1 MVADM
6 TSFEDMKKL
15 EASNLLIF
23 CFSIDHVESEA
34 STEESSE
41 DEDSDESAAEN
52 ESEKEEPNVGSFNSE
67 HSADGESEL
76 STPKSDFYIKPICE
90 KCKARQNQSYEQV
103 TPRNISK
110 GRLLL
115 ILDNEGSYQCSV
127 TGLTF
132 EVSDKVK
139 ITYATLSWSK
149 YGTYLKEP
157 WKFVGPI
164 FDVKC
169 DPTILKAIHFP
180 HSLCLGDHESDMK
193 FGVLHIKDNAPVIE
207 SSSDHSTSHIKWN
220 VTSLSPV
227 GPIVQTSQRIEHHG
241 VVLVYKVL
249 DNHPS
254 ASFRVYLATN
264 NNSDVKDIY
273 KDVKQSNKK
282 YIKIDKPPTC
292 LKLLEEKKKYRLIS
306 EPEADITPEEIQ
318 FTLHAVK
325 FKGYFEVYFE
335 QPVPFKLSLV
345 EADSDLTVWTTT
357 LRECDWNTSNFKE
370 TAVKRAENGFKRKRS
385 SSSEEENDNKKFKC
399 ADTTDGS
406 RSSKKSYITEQQL
419 MRIAKVFGKEWKQL
433 GISYLNISKNDID
446 QIQEEDKEDL
456 AMQKFN
462 MLLEWKKKAKD
473 NATIKDLYYSLHDP
487 DVPYV
492 VKKLLQDMV
501 NEMEVEPVTFS
512 GAL

>member
-1 MVADM
+1 M
-6 TSFEDMKKL
+6 
-15 EASNLLIF
+15 
-23 CFSIDHVESEA
+23 
-34 STEESSE
+34 
-41 DEDSDESAAEN
+41 
-52 ESEKEEPNVGSFNSE
+52 EK
-67 HSADGESEL
+67 
-76 STPKSDFYIKPICE
+76 
-90 KCKARQNQSYEQV
+90 NQSYEQV

-127 TGLTF
+127 TGLMF

-318 FTLHAVK
+318 FTLHAVR

-473 NATIKDLYYSLHDP
+473 NATIKYLYYSLHDP

-501 NEMEVEPVTFS
+501 NEMEEEPVS

>member
-15 EASNLLIF
+15 EASGDI
-23 CFSIDHVESEA
+23 SPSEQKDHVESEA

-41 DEDSDESAAEN
+41 DEDS
-52 ESEKEEPNVGSFNSE
+52 
-67 HSADGESEL
+67 
-76 STPKSDFYIKPICE
+76 
-90 KCKARQNQSYEQV
+90 
-103 TPRNISK
+103 
-110 GRLLL
+110 
-115 ILDNEGSYQCSV
+115 
-127 TGLTF
+127 
-132 EVSDKVK
+132 
-139 ITYATLSWSK
+139 
-149 YGTYLKEP
+149 
-157 WKFVGPI
+157 
-164 FDVKC
+164 
-169 DPTILKAIHFP
+169 
-180 HSLCLGDHESDMK
+180 DHESDMK

-264 NNSDVKDIY
+264 NNSDVKVIGIQAILKKQVSREQKMDIY

-282 YIKIDKPPTC
+282 YIKMDKPPTC
-292 LKLLEEKKKYRLIS
+292 QKLLEEKKKYRLIS

-318 FTLHAVK
+318 FTLHAVR

-335 QPVPFKLSLV
+335 QPVSFKLSLV

-370 TAVKRAENGFKRKRS
+370 TGVKRAENGIKRKRS

-399 ADTTDGS
+399 TDTTDGS
-406 RSSKKSYITEQQL
+406 RSSKNSYITEQQL

-492 VKKLLQDMV
+492 VKKLLQDGSRSSKNLYITEQQLMRIAKV
-501 NEMEVEPVTFS
+501 FGKEWKQLGISYLNISKNDIDQIQEEDKEDLAMQKFNMLLEWKKKAKDNATIKDLYYSLHDPDVPYVVKKLLQGFV
-512 GAL
+512 

>member
-1 MVADM
+1 MILLQFEIKLMRKEQTLWARLSAMAIANKELTTAEVAY
-6 TSFEDMKKL
+6 TVIGE
-15 EASNLLIF
+15 
-23 CFSIDHVESEA
+23 IDKVQYINSVKDLP
-34 STEESSE
+34 SKESSMAHMMLFSGNVQGVLQAGLVYQAIQVHINLYNC
-41 DEDSDESAAEN
+41 DS
-52 ESEKEEPNVGSFNSE
+52 
-67 HSADGESEL
+67 
-76 STPKSDFYIKPICE
+76 
-90 KCKARQNQSYEQV
+90 
-103 TPRNISK
+103 
-110 GRLLL
+110 L

-127 TGLTF
+127 TGLMF

-157 WKFVGPI
+157 WKFIGPI

-169 DPTILKAIHFP
+169 DPNILKAIHFP

-227 GPIVQTSQRIEHHG
+227 GPIVQTSQHIEHHG

-249 DNHPS
+249 DSHPS

-264 NNSDVKDIY
+264 NNSDIKDIY
-273 KDVKQSNKK
+273 KDVRQSNKK

-292 LKLLEEKKKYRLIS
+292 QKLLEEKKKYRLIS

-318 FTLHAVK
+318 FTLDAVK

-335 QPVPFKLSLV
+335 QPVSFKLSLV

-357 LRECDWNTSNFKE
+357 LREWI
-370 TAVKRAENGFKRKRS
+370 KRNRS
-385 SSSEEENDNKKFKC
+385 SSSEEENDNKKFRG

-406 RSSKKSYITEQQL
+406 RSSKNCQEPLSITITEQQL

-492 VKKLLQDMV
+492 VKKLLQGTMLQTYNV
-501 NEMEVEPVTFS
+501 SVTSAFIMFLIPRLIQIKIHS
-512 GAL
+512 FV

>member
-1 MVADM
+1 
-6 TSFEDMKKL
+6 
-15 EASNLLIF
+15 
-23 CFSIDHVESEA
+23 
-34 STEESSE
+34 
-41 DEDSDESAAEN
+41 
-52 ESEKEEPNVGSFNSE
+52 
-67 HSADGESEL
+67 
-76 STPKSDFYIKPICE
+76 
-90 KCKARQNQSYEQV
+90 
-103 TPRNISK
+103 
-110 GRLLL
+110 L

-127 TGLTF
+127 TGLMF

-157 WKFVGPI
+157 WKFIGPI

-169 DPTILKAIHFP
+169 DPNILKAIHFP

-227 GPIVQTSQRIEHHG
+227 GPIVQTSQHTEHHG

-249 DNHPS
+249 DSHPS
-254 ASFRVYLATN
+254 ASFRAYLATN
-264 NNSDVKDIY
+264 NNSDI
-273 KDVKQSNKK
+273 
-282 YIKIDKPPTC
+282 
-292 LKLLEEKKKYRLIS
+292 
-306 EPEADITPEEIQ
+306 
-318 FTLHAVK
+318 
-325 FKGYFEVYFE
+325 
-335 QPVPFKLSLV
+335 
-345 EADSDLTVWTTT
+345 
-357 LRECDWNTSNFKE
+357 
-370 TAVKRAENGFKRKRS
+370 
-385 SSSEEENDNKKFKC
+385 
-399 ADTTDGS
+399 
-406 RSSKKSYITEQQL
+406 
-419 MRIAKVFGKEWKQL
+419 KVFGKEWKQL

-492 VKKLLQDMV
+492 VKKLLQGPFTKE
-501 NEMEVEPVTFS
+501 NTNALGGVTGSPYLDKGIYCRQGLVQVFR
-512 GAL
+512 